1 MATPG
6 RFLDRP
12 YDAAMITAGNS
23 SQERQ
28 EPALLPGDEQAGRFA
43 YVAAGLGG
51 ANLVTLGLMY
61 AIEVPRNGPYRFGAI
76 NDFGSGLYFLS
87 SIPVLWQIHRRLDD
101 GPLSRTALW
110 TVVGS
115 SVAAAGSSFLL
126 AFHVIPF
133 APSTAVTV
141 GAIVVQSIWA
151 TVVNAKLLRRGGWP
165 NRLARLGRGAGI
177 AMLAGMPILSL
188 GFLAPSGSALR
199 YALFALGGTLSGAAW
214 IGWPVWYLMIG
225 RSLSRTGEQ
234 SAPRSLRVA

>member
-1 MATPG
+1 MTAAE
-6 RFLDRP
+6 
-12 YDAAMITAGNS
+12 DA
-23 SQERQ
+23 RQ
-28 EPALLPGDEQAGRFA
+28 EKQGLASLPGDERAGRFA

-126 AFHVIPF
+126 AFRLIPF

-141 GAIVVQSIWA
+141 GAILLQSVWVI
-151 TVVNAKLLRRGGWP
+151 VVNAKL
-165 NRLARLGRGAGI
+165 
-177 AMLAGMPILSL
+177 
-188 GFLAPSGSALR
+188 
-199 YALFALGGTLSGAAW
+199 
-214 IGWPVWYLMIG
+214 
-225 RSLSRTGEQ
+225 
-234 SAPRSLRVA
+234 

>member
-1 MATPG
+1 M
-6 RFLDRP
+6 
-12 YDAAMITAGNS
+12 
-23 SQERQ
+23 SQSDGADQGKE
-28 EPALLPGDEQAGRFA
+28 ALASLPGDEQAARFA

-61 AIEVPRNGPYRFGAI
+61 AIEVPRNGPYYFGAI
-76 NDFGSGLYFLS
+76 NDFGSGLYFLG

-101 GPLSRTALW
+101 GPLGRTALW

-141 GAIVVQSIWA
+141 GAIVVQSVWV

-165 NRLARLGRGAGI
+165 KWLARLGRGAGI
-177 AMLAGMPILSL
+177 AMLAGLPLLSL
-188 GFLAPSGSALR
+188 GFLASSGTALR
-199 YALFALGGTLSGAAW
+199 YALFGLGGALGGVAW
-214 IGWPVWYLMIG
+214 IGWPVWYFLVG
-225 RSLSRTGEQ
+225 RSLSRAGKE
-234 SAPRSLRVA
+234 SAPRSLRVAPR